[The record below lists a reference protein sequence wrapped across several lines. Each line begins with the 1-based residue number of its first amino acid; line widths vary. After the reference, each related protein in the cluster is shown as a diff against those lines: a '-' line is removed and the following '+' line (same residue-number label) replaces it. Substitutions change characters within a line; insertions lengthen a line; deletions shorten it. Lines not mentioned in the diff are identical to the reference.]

1 MDSSAYPI
9 SNGMKQTEDERYT
22 KVKYSTLM
30 LSRDLWNMVAPYRVR
45 FIIATFLR
53 LTSDLVWLYPAY
65 ALAEVVNMLSRQ
77 ERGIQYR
84 LYTIFALWIVAT
96 IWRITGQQLAKLFCY
111 QIAERVALDAHLA
124 TVRHMF
130 SLDLAWHERENTGN
144 KLKRIQK
151 GADGLDKIIRMW
163 IDNFIEIAVNLV
175 GMVFIIGTIDTI
187 IATILA
193 IFLVTFFAISFT
205 LARRTAVAQN
215 IVNIKEEELSGLT
228 FEVINNIRSVKV
240 LAMGEALF
248 ELFRRQVADL
258 FEKLKLRIFR
268 YRAREWTVGMWS
280 NVFRLGTIIYIVYGV
295 MNGRYEVGFIVL
307 FYGYFNKVWESINEL
322 SSKAQEFI
330 IAKYGIGRM
339 QAILQ
344 EPLKIESERGKSVV
358 PKHWKTIRLENV
370 SFAYGNRMALQNVS
384 FEIRRGEKIGIVGL
398 SGAGKST
405 LFKLLLKENEEYS
418 GEIYFDDVPL
428 RKIKRASY
436 LEKVAVVL
444 QDTEVFN
451 FSLRDNI
458 TIADFHYA
466 RDEERLKTAIEVSN
480 VDDFLPRLP
489 KGLDTFIGEKGIRLS
504 GGEKQRLG
512 IARAIFKKPQILF
525 LDEATS
531 HLDLESEARIQD
543 SLHHFF
549 KTVTALVIAHRL
561 TTIRQMDRIIVI
573 QDGGIVEQ
581 GSFEELS
588 AKRGRFHE
596 LWEKQRL

>member
-1 MDSSAYPI
+1 
-9 SNGMKQTEDERYT
+9 MKQTKDERY
-22 KVKYSTLM
+22 KAVKYSTGRLIV
-30 LSRDLWNMVAPYRVR
+30 DLWRMVAPYRVR

-65 ALAEVVNMLSRQ
+65 ALAEVVNMLSHG
-77 ERGIQYR
+77 ESGIRHR
-84 LYTIFALWIVAT
+84 LYIIFALWTGAF
-96 IWRITGQQLAKLFCY
+96 IWRITGQQWAKLLCY
-111 QIAERVALDAHLA
+111 HIAERVALDAHLK
-124 TVRHMF
+124 TVKYMF

-144 KLKRIQK
+144 KLKRVQK
-151 GADGLDKIIRMW
+151 GADGFDKIIRIW
-163 IDNFIEIAVNLV
+163 IDNFIEITVNLI
-175 GMVFIIGTIDTI
+175 GMVFIIGTIDKI

-193 IFLVTFFAISFT
+193 VFLVTYFTISFT
-205 LARRTAVAQN
+205 LTRRTATVQN

-258 FEKLKLRIFR
+258 FEKIKLRIFR
-268 YRAREWTVGMWS
+268 YRSREWAVGIWA
-280 NVFRLGTIIYIVYGV
+280 NAFRLGTIIYIVYGII
-295 MNGRYEVGFIVL
+295 NGWYEVGFIVL
-307 FYGYFNKVWESINEL
+307 FHGYFNKLWESIGEL
-322 SSKAQEFI
+322 SDKAQEFI
-330 IAKYGIGRM
+330 IAKYGISRM

-344 EPLKIESERGKSVV
+344 EPIKIESDRGKSVV
-358 PKHWKTIRLENV
+358 PRRWKTIRLENV
-370 SFAYGNRMALQNVS
+370 SFAYGNRTALQGIS
-384 FEIRRGEKIGIVGL
+384 FEIHRGEKIGIVGL

-418 GEIYFDDVPL
+418 GEIYIDNVPL
-428 RKIKRASY
+428 RKIKRGLY
-436 LEKVAVVL
+436 LEQVAVVL

-458 TIADFHYA
+458 TMADFRHA
-466 RDEERLKTAIEVSN
+466 RDENRLKTAIEVSH
-480 VDDFLPRLP
+480 VDDFLPKLS
-489 KGLDTFIGEKGIRLS
+489 KGIETFIGEKGIRLS

-512 IARAIFKKPQILF
+512 IARAIFKQPQILF

-573 QDGGIVEQ
+573 ENGSIVEQ
-581 GSFEELS
+581 GSFDELS
-588 AKRGRFHE
+588 EKHGRFHE